1 MASEH
6 RQHKPHDPSGQPI
19 DQDGYRAEHLSERG
33 VEEDYDKGYIL
44 HHTADDH
51 SGEDTYVARHYS
63 QDEEAAAE
71 PEGQRAKED
80 LSD

>member
-6 RQHKPHDPSGQPI
+6 KHHKPHDPSGQTI
-19 DQDGYRAEHLSERG
+19 DQDGYRAEHLSDRN
-33 VEEDYDKGYIL
+33 EDGHDEGYSL
-44 HHTADDH
+44 HHTAGEH

-63 QDEEAAAE
+63 KDENAPAE